1 MQFVAEV
8 IETDKLVRLA
18 WSPPRVVGLCSY
30 RQEVIPVVALGAL
43 ACDGRVELPAGGK
56 QAGTRRVSWA
66 PAGIDQP
73 TRFVVLIVKTE
84 HGIWGI
90 RVGSENV
97 IMSQQPVDQ
106 DVRRMN
112 ADGPVFV
119 GTVQHEGSCYEIL
132 DAEATWHGLRSA
144 VGRWAGR
151 ISESSASPPPACDE
165 DQIQSAWDD
174 SRGHR
179 EM

>member
-30 RQEVIPVVALGAL
+30 RREVIPIVTLGAFT
-43 ACDGRVELPAGGK
+43 CDGRVELPGRGK
-56 QAGTRRVSWA
+56 PVGASSVSWA
-66 PAGIDQP
+66 QVDIDQP

-90 RVGSENV
+90 RVESENV
-97 IMSQQPVDQ
+97 IMSQEPANQ

-112 ADGPVFV
+112 ANGPVFV
-119 GTVQHEGSCYEIL
+119 GTVHHEGTCYEIL
-132 DAEATWHGLRSA
+132 DAEATWRGLRSA

-151 ISESSASPPPACDE
+151 IGGSSASPPQACNE
-165 DQIQSAWDD
+165 D
-174 SRGHR
+174 
-179 EM
+179 